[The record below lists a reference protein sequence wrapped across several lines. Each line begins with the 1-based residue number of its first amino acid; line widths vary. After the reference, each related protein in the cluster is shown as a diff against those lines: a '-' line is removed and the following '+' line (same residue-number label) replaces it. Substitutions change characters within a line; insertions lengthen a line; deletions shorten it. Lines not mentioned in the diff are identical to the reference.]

1 MQEHMFGTLAP
12 QMEGEEARNNTLR
25 VNALE

>member
-1 MQEHMFGTLAP
+1 MQEHMFGTSAP
-12 QMEGEEARNNTLR
+12 QMEGEAAQNNTLR